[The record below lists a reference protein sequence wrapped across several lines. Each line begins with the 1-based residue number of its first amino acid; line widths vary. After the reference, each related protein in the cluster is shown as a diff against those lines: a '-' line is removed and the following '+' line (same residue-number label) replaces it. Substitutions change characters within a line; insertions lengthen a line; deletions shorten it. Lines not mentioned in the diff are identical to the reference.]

1 MEVTMRSWRQAQHLT
16 VAEAIEDMYGQANS
30 ISCLEL
36 KSRLPL
42 ISQQW
47 REDIDYK
54 IVRHV
59 FMAQYGLP
67 RTFDYLSYV
76 KRVLHTNV
84 QHSIH
89 IHAKTWLYIIGIT
102 LMIIGGVWVFRVT
115 VDERSKLASMME
127 EASNITRIAGSAPFD
142 ALGNMTAQAQESVVA
157 INTSDVGRRQLG
169 GGGAASVDGSYAK
182 DTDQTTT
189 WTIVVCSVF
198 GWGLVFVQVWL
209 LMGVQKVWAK
219 IFDAHG
225 IPNDSDLARLEASMV
240 EWDAKVDEILDGVE
254 TADDYFAKVQ
264 RDQRAGIKQ
273 QKELRGNADT
283 FFTHHEEHHVASIG
297 QLVALVDCFYAAVYA
312 VHLHGLVREFYGEDL
327 LGWLFAT
334 TMLIGPSMLL

>member
-1 MEVTMRSWRQAQHLT
+1 MRSWRRAQHLS
-16 VAEAIEDMYGQANS
+16 VDEAIEDMYAQADS
-30 ISCLEL
+30 VSCLKL

-42 ISQQW
+42 FSRQW

-102 LMIIGGVWVFRVT
+102 LAIIGGVWFFRVT
-115 VDERSKLASMME
+115 VDERSKLTDIIGE
-127 EASNITRIAGSAPFD
+127 VRNITVIAGSTTLNV
-142 ALGNMTAQAQESVVA
+142 LGNMTVEAQENAAA

-169 GGGAASVDGSYAK
+169 GGGGATVDASYAK

-189 WTIVVCSVF
+189 WTIIVCSVF
-198 GWGLVFVQVWL
+198 GWVLVVVQVWL
-209 LMGVQKVWAK
+209 TIGVQKVWAK

-225 IPNDSDLARLEASMV
+225 IPNDPDLARLEASML

-254 TADDYFAKVQ
+254 TADDYHAKVQ
-264 RDQRAGIKQ
+264 RDHAAGIKRQ
-273 QKELRGNADT
+273 TELQGNADS
-283 FFTHHEEHHVASIG
+283 FFSHHEEHRVASIS

-327 LGWLFAT
+327 VGWLFAT
-334 TMLIGPSMLL
+334 AMLIGPSVLL